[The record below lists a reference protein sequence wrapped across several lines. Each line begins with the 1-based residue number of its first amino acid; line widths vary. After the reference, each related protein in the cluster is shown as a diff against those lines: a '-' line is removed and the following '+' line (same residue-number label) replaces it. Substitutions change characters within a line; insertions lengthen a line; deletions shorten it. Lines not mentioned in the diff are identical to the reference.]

1 MTNQQLL
8 ERAMDLAIHAKTD
21 AEYKRHRALID
32 SLLKSMNDR
41 DQALRQAYQ
50 ATRNRLRD
58 SWRTHD

>member
-1 MTNQQLL
+1 
-8 ERAMDLAIHAKTD
+8 
-21 AEYKRHRALID
+21 
-32 SLLKSMNDR
+32 MNDR